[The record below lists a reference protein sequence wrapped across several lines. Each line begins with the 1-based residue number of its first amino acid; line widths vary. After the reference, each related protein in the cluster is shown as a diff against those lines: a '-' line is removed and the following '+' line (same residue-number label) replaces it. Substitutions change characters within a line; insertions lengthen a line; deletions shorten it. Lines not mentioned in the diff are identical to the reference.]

1 MEKLISCPVCG
12 KSNFTP
18 FLQSSDF
25 FLTKEEYTIVICNS
39 CGMKFINPRPEANE
53 ISKYYESPDY
63 ISHDAG
69 KKSGLNFLYK
79 QVRNFLIKKK
89 YRLVK
94 EYSKGKKLLDIG
106 CGTGEFIFF
115 CKKNGF
121 DVTGI
126 EPGEIPRFFAQTEYK
141 LDIHEEAYLDNLSHP
156 EFDVITLWHVLEHVH
171 LLHERMN
178 KIVEI
183 MKPDGTL
190 IIAVPN
196 SNSWDA
202 RYYGK
207 FWAAYDLPR
216 HLYHFSRGTLQILAQ
231 DHALQIDK
239 IIPMKFDAFYISLLS
254 EKNAKEKKN
263 YFKAVINGIRS
274 NKFAKKND
282 KNYSSLIFVLKKA
295 KI

>member
-254 EKNAKEKKN
+254 EKYAKEKKN

>member
-1 MEKLISCPVCG
+1 
-12 KSNFTP
+12 
-18 FLQSSDF
+18 
-25 FLTKEEYTIVICNS
+25 
-39 CGMKFINPRPEANE
+39 
-53 ISKYYESPDY
+53 
-63 ISHDAG
+63 
-69 KKSGLNFLYK
+69 
-79 QVRNFLIKKK
+79 
-89 YRLVK
+89 
-94 EYSKGKKLLDIG
+94 
-106 CGTGEFIFF
+106 
-115 CKKNGF
+115 
-121 DVTGI
+121 
-126 EPGEIPRFFAQTEYK
+126 
-141 LDIHEEAYLDNLSHP
+141 
-156 EFDVITLWHVLEHVH
+156 
-171 LLHERMN
+171 MN

-254 EKNAKEKKN
+254 EKYAKEKKN